1 MNMSGQIKEVDIMIG
16 NLEHNGVFFDIEANI
31 QHPFGY
37 VTEWKP
43 IE

>member
-1 MNMSGQIKEVDIMIG
+1 MSGKIKEADIMLG
-16 NLEHNGVFFDIEANI
+16 NLEHNGVFFDIEANL
-31 QHPFGY
+31 QHPFDF